1 MQLITDNNLTKDH
14 KIKIINFLEK
24 NNISFKDLRSYIDF
38 ISLREWTN
46 EEISFITDNPDSNLT
61 SIDEW
66 TDLEIIQIK

>member
-1 MQLITDNNLTKDH
+1 MQLVTDYNLTKNH

-24 NNISFKDLRSYIDF
+24 NNISFKDLYSYIDF

-46 EEISFITDNPDSNLT
+46 EEISFITDNPESKSTLL
-61 SIDEW
+61 DEW